1 MQLEELNA
9 NLGPLFG
16 LKFVFFNTFD
26 SSSLA
31 HNLNKTQERV
41 LMMTWHHTKA
51 SMVFLSREA
60 GLEKGSLTSIIDS
73 LEKLNLVRR
82 ERDQDDHRSFCVI
95 PTSAGECLA
104 KQINAL
110 FCAHLD
116 RMLGNLTENERQ
128 EFEKATQTLAALIP
142 HLAHCY

>member
-1 MQLEELNA
+1 MQLEEFHA
-9 NLGPLFG
+9 SLGPLFG
-16 LKFVFFNTFD
+16 LKYVFFNTFD
-26 SSSLA
+26 SSSLS

-60 GLEKGSLTSIIDS
+60 VLEKGSLTSVIDS
-73 LEKLNLVRR
+73 LEKLDLVRR
-82 ERDQDDHRSFCVI
+82 ERDKDDHRSFCVI

-110 FCAHLD
+110 FCGHLD
-116 RMLGNLTENERQ
+116 RMLGKLTEEERQ
-128 EFEKATQTLAALIP
+128 EFEKATQTLARLIP
-142 HLAHCY
+142 RLVH